1 MTIKQVAGDTK
12 RSERMNRE
20 IRVLGILLATALAV
34 GGCKGGWSLRFWP
47 RSPGGSQDGGHT
59 ILLEVVT
66 GDNHVTTAKTRKAL
80 RVQQTNWKD
89 IFLVHK
95 SGQSQ
100 ICWGKYQSVASARKN
115 LAKAKAYRASDGGAV
130 FAGAIV
136 IPVPG
141 KKVGPPEW
149 DLANATGAHSLLVAA
164 FHDVPAQNYIGR
176 KKRAVQYCRRLRDHG
191 YKAYY
196 YQGLGNSTVT
206 IGAFPSSS
214 VKEGASGKKLI
225 ADPKIISLMK
235 DFPDLAVNG
244 NAVVRR
250 VYNPRTRKYQS
261 VKRKTYLV
269 RIPRRKPGDEGALYD
284 STGDSQPR

>member
-1 MTIKQVAGDTK
+1 
-12 RSERMNRE
+12 MNRE
-20 IRVLGILLATALAV
+20 IRVLGILLAAGLAV
-34 GGCKGGWSLRFWP
+34 GGCKDGRFLRFWP
-47 RSPGGSQDGGHT
+47 RSPGGNQDGGHT
-59 ILLEVVT
+59 ILLEVVA
-66 GDNHVTTAKTRKAL
+66 GENHVATAKTRKAL
-80 RVQQTNWKD
+80 AVQQTKWKD

-100 ICWGKYQSVASARKN
+100 ICWGTYRSVSAAGKN
-115 LAKAKAYRASDGGAV
+115 LKKAKAFRASDGRVV

-164 FHDVPAQNYIGR
+164 FHDVPAGKYIGR
-176 KKRAVQYCRRLRDHG
+176 KKFAVQYCRRLRDRG
-191 YKAYY
+191 YEAYY
-196 YQGLGNSTVT
+196 YHGLGNSTVT

-214 VKEGASGKKLI
+214 IKDGTSGGKLI

-235 DFPDLAVNG
+235 DFPQLAVNG
-244 NAVVRR
+244 NAVSRK
-250 VYNPRTRKYQS
+250 VYNPQTRKYQS